1 MPRDKLIAGEL
12 TESIIGAFYEVY
24 NALGYGFLE
33 HIYILALEHELRAR
47 GHRVAREVGVR
58 IMYKGFELAMQRLD
72 MIVDDTVVVETK
84 STEELHKSAARQLR
98 NYLAASTYE
107 VGLLLHFGLEAQF
120 RRIISTNSRERPLSS
135 ASPSTDR

>member
-1 MPRDKLIAGEL
+1 
-12 TESIIGAFYEVY
+12 
-24 NALGYGFLE
+24 
-33 HIYILALEHELRAR
+33 
-47 GHRVAREVGVR
+47 
-58 IMYKGFELAMQRLD
+58 MQRLD

-98 NYLAASTYE
+98 NYLAASNYE